1 MSDEQSVAVAEPV
14 QETVTRKEK
23 RKKQKPKRQPRYH
36 VILWNDE
43 DHTYHYVIRMLK
55 ELFGHPDEKGY
66 QLAKEVD
73 SRGRAIV
80 LTTTRN
86 RPSSRPNRSR
96 PTARTT
102 TSGAAKARCGPRSK
116 PRVDRRGRESFCKT

>member
-14 QETVTRKEK
+14 QETVTRKEE

-80 LTTTRN
+80 LTTTRE
-86 RPSSRPNRSR
+86 R
-96 PTARTT
+96 AEL
-102 TSGAAKARCGPRSK
+102 KAEQIQAYGKDDNIQGCKGSMWASIEA
-116 PRVDRRGRESFCKT
+116 ES

>member
-14 QETVTRKEK
+14 QETATRKEERK
-23 RKKQKPKRQPRYH
+23 REKPKHQPRYH

-80 LTTTRN
+80 LTTTRE
-86 RPSSRPNRSR
+86 R
-96 PTARTT
+96 AEL
-102 TSGAAKARCGPRSK
+102 KAEQVQAYGKDDQIKGCKGSMWASIEA
-116 PRVDRRGRESFCKT
+116 ES